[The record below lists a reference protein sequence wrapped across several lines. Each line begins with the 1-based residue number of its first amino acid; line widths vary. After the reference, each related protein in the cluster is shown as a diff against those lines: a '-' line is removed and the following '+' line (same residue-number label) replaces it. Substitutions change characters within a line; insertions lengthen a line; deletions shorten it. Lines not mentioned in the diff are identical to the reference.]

1 MVVIALYKI
10 TNKMMQTI
18 LIPTDFS
25 IESTQVLKEY
35 LQNLGEQEQVKI
47 IFCAGYYRSESMY
60 DLMFY
65 SKTKVHKNFNLRS
78 FEEAIHILENKYKP
92 NVIST
97 KIEFFS
103 GWNQSSFQHFLEG
116 NKIDQII
123 YSNDFK
129 LKSKHKQWFDV
140 VPLIQK
146 VKYKQTEIHV
156 PQEVWPFEQ
165 VVLSPLFTQK

>member
-1 MVVIALYKI
+1 MTQI
-10 TNKMMQTI
+10 I

-25 IESTQVLKEY
+25 IESTQVLKEF
-35 LQNLGEQEQVKI
+35 LNQLGPQEQVRI
-47 IFCAGYYRSESMY
+47 IFCSGYHKHESMY
-60 DLMFY
+60 DLLFY
-65 SKTKVHKNFNLRS
+65 SKTKVHRNFNLRS

-97 KIEFFS
+97 KVEFFS
-103 GWNQSSFQHFLEG
+103 GWTRASFEHFLEG

-123 YSNDFK
+123 YSSDVK
-129 LKSKHKQWFDV
+129 LKSKHKQWFDI
-140 VPLIQK
+140 VPFIQK
-146 VKYKQTEIHV
+146 VKFRNTEIHV